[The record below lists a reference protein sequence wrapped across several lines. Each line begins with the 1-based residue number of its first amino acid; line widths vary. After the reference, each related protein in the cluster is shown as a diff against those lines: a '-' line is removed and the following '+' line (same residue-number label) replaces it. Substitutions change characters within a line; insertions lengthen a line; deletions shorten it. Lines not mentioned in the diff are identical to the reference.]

1 MKLGT
6 LICAGLTV
14 LACGSAAAQNSSSSV
29 AAETG
34 LLSPVEWTKSFTLSD
49 SPSTKSD
56 PNASLAY
63 QEKAQAFRWG
73 LNERWM
79 MNLNM
84 VSRPV
89 ESPLPREEM
98 RAGATYQFTP
108 RFSLGGTVSV
118 GAQELDDVNQWKE
131 QEVQAGVKL
140 KTTFKF

>member
-1 MKLGT
+1 MKLIT
-6 LICAGLTV
+6 LICAGMTV
-14 LACGSAAAQNSSSSV
+14 LACGTAVADDASKSAAV
-29 AAETG
+29 DTR
-34 LLSPVEWTKSFTLSD
+34 LLSPVEWKKSFTLSE
-49 SPSTKSD
+49 SPSTSAD
-56 PNASLAY
+56 PNPSLSY
-63 QEKAQAFRWG
+63 QEDAQAFQWG
-73 LNERWM
+73 GNGRWM

-108 RFSLGGTVSV
+108 RFSLGGSVSV
-118 GAQELDDVNQWKE
+118 GAQELDNVTQWKE

>member
-1 MKLGT
+1 MKLRT

-14 LACGSAAAQNSSSSV
+14 FACGAAAAENVSSPV
-29 AAETG
+29 PAEES
-34 LLSPVEWTKSFTLSD
+34 LLAPVEWTKSFTLSD
-49 SPSTKSD
+49 TQSTEAD
-56 PNASLAY
+56 PNPSLAY
-63 QEKAQAFRWG
+63 QEKAQAFQWG
-73 LNERWM
+73 LNGRWM
-79 MNLNM
+79 MNLNV

-108 RFSLGGTVSV
+108 RFSLGGSVSV

-131 QEVQAGVKL
+131 QEVQAGVKV